1 MRKIN
6 LLLSFAAALAGLPVA
21 ASVGASGSTE
31 RAEPRKADAY
41 YHFALGHLY
50 AELASSYGNKGDFL
64 NLAIENYREA
74 LRADPEASFIAD
86 ELSDLY
92 IQAGRLREA
101 IEEAKANLEK
111 DPKDANSRRI
121 LGRIYTRLLGDPRQG
136 RINEE
141 MVKRAIEQYQK
152 LAELTPKDTEIWLTL
167 GRLYKLAQNSV
178 EAEHAYKKVLELEA
192 DQEEALIGL
201 AMVYSD
207 LGDQPRAAEMLRR
220 VVAKNPT
227 VRTLT
232 ALARSYEQ
240 QRDFKQAAET
250 FRRALE
256 LAPDNEELRYGL
268 AENLLMIDQ
277 VEEALKTFE
286 ELAEQDPRDYRPLLR
301 ISQIYRQKGR
311 FEQAR
316 QALNKAKA
324 SAPENLEVLYH
335 EVNLLESEGKT
346 EEAIKALKDIVDST
360 RKSAYSAAER
370 SNRAVLLERLGSMHR
385 AHGQYEQAVAVF
397 AELKGLSK
405 EVETRAAAQIAD
417 TYRQAKQF
425 RKAAEEI
432 EPVYRS
438 NPEDRM
444 VAVVRATVLADLG
457 KADDAINTIKKL
469 RKANKTPSLDDLLVL
484 AQIYEKTKR
493 YDEMGKATE
502 EALRLA
508 RTDEEKAA
516 VLFMRGAMFER
527 KKQYEQAEAAFRE
540 VLRLD
545 PDNASAMNYLGYM
558 FADRNVRLEE
568 AYQLIRKALEQDPH
582 NGAYLDSLGWV
593 YYRMGKLE
601 EAEEYLRRAVEKAGR
616 DPIVHDHLADVYFKQ
631 GRLKEAIA
639 HWRIS
644 LKEWEASAAGEKD
657 PVQMAEVQ
665 RKLEGAEVRLAKE
678 SALTETKQR

>member
-1 MRKIN
+1 MPNIK
-6 LLLSFAAALAGLPVA
+6 LLLGFAAMVA
-21 ASVGASGSTE
+21 ALLPEAGHAGPSSTE
-31 RAEPRKADAY
+31 RTESRKADAY

-74 LRADPEASFIAD
+74 LRADPEASFLAD

-101 IEEAKANLEK
+101 VEEAKAALEK
-111 DPKDANSRRI
+111 NPKDANARRI

-136 RINEE
+136 RVNEE
-141 MVKRAIEQYQK
+141 MVQRAIEQYQK
-152 LAELTPKDTEIWLTL
+152 LAELTPRDTDIWLTL

-178 EAEHAYKKVLELEA
+178 EAENAYQKVLELEA
-192 DQEEALIGL
+192 DHEEALIGL

-256 LAPDNEELRYGL
+256 LAPDNEELRFSL
-268 AENLLMIDQ
+268 AENLLMADQ
-277 VEEALKTFE
+277 IEEALKRFE
-286 ELAEQDPRDYRPLLR
+286 ELAGQDPRDYRPLLR
-301 ISQIYRQKGR
+301 MSQIYRQKGR
-311 FEQAR
+311 FEEAR
-316 QALNKAKA
+316 KALNKAKA

-335 EVNLLESEGKT
+335 EVNLLESEGKI

-360 RKSAYSAAER
+360 RKSTYSAAER
-370 SNRAVLLERLGSMHR
+370 SNRAILLERLGLMHR

-397 AELKGLSK
+397 AELRGLNK
-405 EVETRAAAQIAD
+405 EIEARATAQIAD

-432 EPVYRS
+432 EPVYR
-438 NPEDRM
+438 NHPNDRM
-444 VAVVRATVLADLG
+444 VAVVRATILADLG
-457 KADDAINTIKKL
+457 KADEAINTVKKL
-469 RKANKTPSLDDLLVL
+469 RKANKTPSLDDLLIL

-493 YDEMGKATE
+493 FDDMGKVTE
-502 EALRLA
+502 EALKLA
-508 RTDEEKAA
+508 KTDEEKAS

-568 AYQLIRKALEQDPH
+568 AYELIRKALEYDPH

-601 EAEEYLRRAVEKAGR
+601 EAEEYLRRAVEKVSR
-616 DPIVHDHLADVYFKQ
+616 DPIVHDHLGDVYFKQ

-657 PVQMAEVQ
+657 PAQMAEVQ
-665 RKLEGAEVRLAKE
+665 RKLESAEVRLAKE
-678 SALTETKQR
+678 GPAVETKQR